1 MEQDDTT
8 LPINSNIKCHV
19 CGENQFEERE
29 GFYYCQECGTKQEQ
43 VRLVEVNQDDEFTDK
58 LKAKKLKIQVAQAER
73 PQLTSWECYNYILRG
88 FVEEL
93 LSIGAKE
100 ELKLMTLQVWAAY
113 LRRMEVAFFNRK
125 QADLPKLGIKY
136 LQNDAETIYNHSKAA
151 SKKRQRRRSE
161 GTSCTSGDESRSTAK
176 DWRKNKRK
184 LDESIYSLT
193 SGTSATSATSG
204 LSGFTSST
212 SAYSNRA
219 IRIGFN
225 MKARS
230 YFKKTM
236 SKKHLEKHAVDS
248 EGKLKCHR
256 QPNARKINRTDY
268 SLMVMNIKQIYSVLA
283 IALNLIGDEIQLCD
297 LVRFINEGHISTA
310 NVLQYFPEN
319 IANYG
324 REMLKKINFYKC
336 PDKYSDKCLRDHSS
350 IICKNIGI
358 RALKQPDIVKLVR
371 RYIAELCLPIDIG
384 DYIERLINLLPPQF
398 ESRTL
403 GFYPGYEA
411 RAMAYIIFT
420 LKLLFGLDG
429 SNEYRIS
436 QTTQKLN
443 MKIKDLNFKK
453 NENQPQIFV
462 WTEWVEYIEM
472 RKIIVSQ
479 FSSAFCEQFKQC
491 QSTSQLMEQM
501 AEDIRKTEDINNLL
515 NDTTDNSQSKQ
526 KLKNF
531 RSLFERFQ
539 ESYKIAENIQKPVQL
554 IEFKP
559 TFTPGLTYFK
569 HIFLLYDRDTDN
581 TMNLEIPDFMRIDHA
596 QRNINCYLQV
606 KPLIAYF
613 KKHHLKLKVHAL
625 ATNNNNNYVGV
636 FRASRNVNNLK
647 IKVEKACFEITEE
660 EWIENIK
667 DDVAHGTDDLLFVTG
682 MKTYPKFYFDQIK
695 SKSKRMDS
703 FNPTMNYDLTMI
715 YDDTDNE
722 SDNENISNRSL
733 SKPVSK
739 LTKNNNNDD
748 LQSMHSFELFSE
760 NNMDPIDNQ
769 DFIVKPRR
777 NLENVNLFEGISD
790 DESVINEDDDDD
802 NSKEFNDDDD
812 NIMDSNVERS
822 GPGQLKSFTIDSS
835 SKRPIICEEF
845 IKVEPDEQDSE
856 ENDKNIKCNDL
867 KFYITKMD
875 YWLLIGNI
883 QMLTKGQK
891 TQLQDKFPRS
901 FNWLLE
907 TCAQTIN
914 VEWSAVYEQLL
925 CIELMFCLGIKDPN
939 TIKNCVYINGNNQ
952 MKEIQTLIN
961 TYREVW

>member
-1 MEQDDTT
+1 MEHVDTT

-43 VRLVEVNQDDEFTDK
+43 VRLVEVNQDDEFNNEK
-58 LKAKKLKIQVAQAER
+58 LKTKKLKIQVAKAEK

-151 SKKRQRRRSE
+151 RKKRQRRRSE

-176 DWRKNKRK
+176 DWRKSKRK
-184 LDESIYSLT
+184 LDESNYSIT
-193 SGTSATSATSG
+193 SGTSATSG
-204 LSGFTSST
+204 ISGFTSST
-212 SAYSNRA
+212 SAHSNRP

-225 MKARS
+225 IKARS
-230 YFKKTM
+230 FFKRTM
-236 SKKHLEKHAVDS
+236 SKKHLEKHAADS
-248 EGKLKCHR
+248 EGQLKCHQ
-256 QPNARKINRTDY
+256 QPKARKINRTDY

-283 IALNLIGDEIQLCD
+283 IALNLIGDDIQLCD

-324 REMLKKINFYKC
+324 KEMLKKINFYKC
-336 PDKYSDKCLRDHSS
+336 PDKYSDKCLREHSS

-358 RALKQPDIVKLVR
+358 RAPKQPDIIKLVR
-371 RYIAELCLPIDIG
+371 RYITELCLPIDIG
-384 DYIERLINLLPPQF
+384 DYIERLINILPPQF
-398 ESRTL
+398 EIRTL

-411 RAMAYIIFT
+411 RAMAYIVFT

-429 SNEYRIS
+429 SNEHRIS

-443 MKIKDLNFKK
+443 LKINDLNCKK
-453 NENQPQIFV
+453 SENQPQIFV

-479 FSSAFCEQFKQC
+479 FNSAFCEQFKQC

-501 AEDIRKTEDINNLL
+501 AEDIRKTEDNNNLL
-515 NDTTDNSQSKQ
+515 NDTTDNSHSKQ
-526 KLKNF
+526 KIKNF

-539 ESYKIAENIQKPVQL
+539 ESYKIAENDQKPVQL

-559 TFTPGLTYFK
+559 TFTPGLSYLK

-581 TMNLEIPDFMRIDHA
+581 IMDLEIPDFMRIDHA

-625 ATNNNNNYVGV
+625 APNKNNNYVGV
-636 FRASRNVNNLK
+636 FRAPRTINNSK
-647 IKVEKACFEITEE
+647 IKVEKACFNITEE

-667 DDVAHGTDDLLFVTG
+667 DDVAHGTDDLLFLTD
-682 MKTYPKFYFDQIK
+682 MRTYPKFYIDQM
-695 SKSKRMDS
+695 KRKTKKMDC

-715 YDDTDNE
+715 QDDTDNE
-722 SDNENISNRSL
+722 GDNENMPKKRF
-733 SKPVSK
+733 SKQAS
-739 LTKNNNNDD
+739 NNNED

-769 DFIVKPRR
+769 DFILKPRR
-777 NLENVNLFEGISD
+777 NLENIDLFKGISD
-790 DESVINEDDDDD
+790 EESILNEDDDDD
-802 NSKEFNDDDD
+802 NSKECDGDD
-812 NIMDSNVERS
+812 NIMDSNMQHS
-822 GPGQLKSFTIDSS
+822 GSEELKKFAIDSS
-835 SKRPIICEEF
+835 SKTPIICEEF
-845 IKVEPDEQDSE
+845 IKVEPVEQDSE
-856 ENDKNIKCNDL
+856 ENDKRKEKNIKCNDL
-867 KFYITKMD
+867 KFYISKMD

-939 TIKNCVYINGNNQ
+939 TITNCVYINGHNPI
-952 MKEIQTLIN
+952 KEIQSLIN